1 MAAHNSLWQ
10 NVSMAKTAGREGRRD
25 DGRPSHYI
33 REWRKFRG
41 YSQERLAEMV
51 GVTHGAI
58 SQLENGRTHY
68 TQSMLEALADALMT
82 EPASLLMRDPTA
94 TEAIWTLWDQA
105 KPAQRRQIE
114 AIADTILK
122 TSAGN

>member
-1 MAAHNSLWQ
+1 MVPSITHWQ
-10 NVSMAKTAGREGRRD
+10 NVSMTKATNRPPRVAGA
-25 DGRPSHYI
+25 RPSHFV

-58 SQLENGRTHY
+58 SQLETGKTHY
-68 TQSMLEALADALMT
+68 TQAMLEALAEALMT

-94 TEAIWTLWDQA
+94 QDAIWSIWERA

-114 AIADTILK
+114 AIADTIVK
-122 TSAGN
+122 TGTDD